1 MAYKSKRTRD
11 LQGEVQAGTN
21 VSVSET
27 TKPDGTKVYTLS
39 AEGGEITISGSGLQ
53 LVGNVLTNLMAQ
65 RMGWTDESMGKI
77 NWTDD
82 NGDDILVI
90 DPLEKIFIGDADDGA
105 SFFIKQL
112 DSIGAHKLISGDI
125 EIAENE
131 ASTEGISLQTLADT
145 LMDMTNSAS
154 LWFAGNNNSFTY
166 SSVFYLIYSF
176 FWEIPPYPNYTDNVY
191 FEENTQSGYTIDN
204 NELSGLLVK
213 ESGVYKINLSGF
225 TYCII
230 SGVDLENPIELHL
243 GVIRNNGYVT
253 LRDFATFANKLPNGA
268 NSTHS
273 INFSDVGGIFK
284 LEANDVIVSYISLYS
299 NNTINGNGFQGD
311 NPILSIQKVR

>member
-21 VSVSET
+21 VSVVKT
-27 TKPDGTKVYTLS
+27 TKPDGTNVYTLS

-53 LVGNVLTNLMAQ
+53 LVENVLTNLMAQ

-131 ASTEGISLQTLADT
+131 VSTEGVSLNT
-145 LMDMTNSAS
+145 LMNNVNTLMNNVNSCCQYEI
-154 LWFAGNNNSFTY
+154 GVYYDNNILGIDN
-166 SSVFYLIYSF
+166 IYSTDIEDYPVGSF
-176 FWEIPPYPNYTDNVY
+176 YKDVEIDNFYGFRGLQIKKAGVYRISIRIEIKISATSDIVEIPLILKTYANGEAHNTLRYRINTTKSNTGEYRGTLSTSVLMA
-191 FEENTQSGYTIDN
+191 FEENDIFTFSVDN
-204 NELSGLLVK
+204 N
-213 ESGVYKINLSGF
+213 
-225 TYCII
+225 
-230 SGVDLENPIELHL
+230 NPNITNMSAWYDDYTMNIE
-243 GVIRNNGYVT
+243 
-253 LRDFATFANKLPNGA
+253 
-268 NSTHS
+268 
-273 INFSDVGGIFK
+273 
-284 LEANDVIVSYISLYS
+284 
-299 NNTINGNGFQGD
+299 
-311 NPILSIQKVR
+311 KVR